1 MLLALDIGNTNIV
14 LALFDGDQLN
24 HSWRIHTNIN
34 RTTDD
39 WWLAIKELDDHI
51 AKPGAVDATIISS
64 VVPLVGKRITDMC
77 ERYLNIHPVI
87 VNSQLPLDLGL
98 NVDDPSSVGADRI
111 CNVVAGRELCGTPCV
126 VVDLGTATTFDIV
139 DEDGHFVG
147 GSIMPG
153 IETSAQRLMLKAALL
168 ADVELKVPDT
178 VFGKDTKTNLQAG
191 IVFGAVDQIDGMID
205 RIKTEG
211 NWSKLTVAITGG
223 LAKLISGELRNE
235 VIFDPEL
242 TVKGLQLIYRH
253 ISNK

>member
-14 LALFDGDQLN
+14 LALFDGDRLI
-24 HSWRIHTNIN
+24 HSWRIHTNSN

-39 WWLAIKELDDHI
+39 WWLVIKKLDDHI
-51 AKPGAVDATIISS
+51 AKSDEIDAAIISS

-77 ERYLNIHPVI
+77 EQYLNIHPVI
-87 VNSQLPLDLGL
+87 VNSQLPLELGL
-98 NVDDPSSVGADRI
+98 KVDDPSSVGADRI
-111 CNVVAGRELCGTPCV
+111 CNAIAGRELCGTPCV

-168 ADVELKVPDT
+168 AEVDLKVPDT
-178 VFGKDTKTNLQAG
+178 VFGKDTSTNLQAG
-191 IVFGAVDQIDGMID
+191 IIFGAVDQIDGMID

-211 NWSKLTVAITGG
+211 GWSTLAVAITGG
-223 LAKLISGELRNE
+223 LSKLISGELRND

-242 TVKGLQLIYRH
+242 TVKGLQLIHQH